1 MISESSTRPTFTFV
15 ARLGQDSNEDFS
27 VIGIGMR
34 VGTGT
39 GTETGAGTRTRT
51 GIGVGLDIDIDIG
64 VGVGIG
70 IGVGVADQIRVPEE
84 GKMKVVGNRES
95 VSSITRA
102 LWIGASG

>member
-1 MISESSTRPTFTFV
+1 MRARLGRRFTFV
-15 ARLGQDSNEDFS
+15 VRLGQDSNEDFS

-51 GIGVGLDIDIDIG
+51 GISVGLDIDIG

-70 IGVGVADQIRVPEE
+70 VDIADRIKIPEE

>member
-1 MISESSTRPTFTFV
+1 MRARLGRRFTFV

-51 GIGVGLDIDIDIG
+51 GISVGLDIDIG
-64 VGVGIG
+64 VGVGVG
-70 IGVGVADQIRVPEE
+70 IGVDIADRIRVPEE